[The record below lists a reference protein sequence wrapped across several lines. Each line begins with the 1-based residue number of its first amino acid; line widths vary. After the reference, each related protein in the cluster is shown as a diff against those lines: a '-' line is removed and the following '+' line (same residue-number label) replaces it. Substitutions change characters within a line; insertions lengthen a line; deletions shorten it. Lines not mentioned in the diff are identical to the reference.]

1 MVGRTSA
8 ERRLDGVLGG
18 AVGGRR
24 GDTGK
29 QQRAGHVA
37 SGDPEEAAWLTG
49 IRQGWKSPLQGG
61 SSFQTQQSRTW
72 LCTLMRNLAPPS
84 IPGDPLRVAF
94 TGSLPVSSPSL
105 APVGVQDKLP
115 VWGQLCFHELL
126 PAPPRRL
133 SAPLS
138 ASPGRQSR
146 AAGLESGVFT
156 PGWTT
161 RPHWG
166 GGSTVLLESQ
176 AAELNFTL
184 QAELL
189 PSRLRDTLS

>member
-94 TGSLPVSSPSL
+94 TWVTSSFLPKPGTCRGAGQ
-105 APVGVQDKLP
+105 APCLGTAMLP
-115 VWGQLCFHELL
+115 
-126 PAPPRRL
+126 
-133 SAPLS
+133 
-138 ASPGRQSR
+138 
-146 AAGLESGVFT
+146 
-156 PGWTT
+156 
-161 RPHWG
+161 
-166 GGSTVLLESQ
+166 
-176 AAELNFTL
+176 
-184 QAELL
+184 
-189 PSRLRDTLS
+189 